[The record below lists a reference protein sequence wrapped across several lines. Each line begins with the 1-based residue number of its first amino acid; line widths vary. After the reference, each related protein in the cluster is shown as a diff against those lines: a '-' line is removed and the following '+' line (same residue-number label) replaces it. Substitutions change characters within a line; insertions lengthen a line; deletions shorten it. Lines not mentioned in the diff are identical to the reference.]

1 MKRGTPHSTGAAR
14 SGAGVR
20 PLRWALGGGVLGALL
35 AVLVFAPAAWLAA
48 VVQQASGERLQLA
61 DARGS
66 LWRGSAVM
74 VLTGG
79 PGSRDA
85 SALPGRLHWTLGL
98 APGAAG
104 LELRARQACCLN
116 GQTLLRLQPAWGS
129 LHVSLQAAGAE
140 AGAAVQA
147 PAGAASATPAPLIG
161 QWPAAWLVGL
171 GTPWNTLQP
180 SGLLRLRS
188 PGLGFDLVQGS
199 LRISGRAEL
208 DLDDIASRISTLE
221 TLGSYRL
228 QLQGDAL
235 ADSSPA
241 AARIDTQ
248 GARLRLSTRS
258 GALQLSGTGLWA
270 AERLRFRGEARAAP
284 GAEAV
289 LSNLL
294 NIIGRRQGAAAVISI
309 G

>member
-1 MKRGTPHSTGAAR
+1 
-14 SGAGVR
+14 
-20 PLRWALGGGVLGALL
+20 VLGAVFGALL
-35 AVLVFAPAAWLAA
+35 GAVVASVVFAPAAWLAA
-48 VVQQASGERLQLA
+48 ALQSASGERLLLA

-66 LWRGSAVM
+66 VWRGSAVL

-85 SALPGRLHWTLGL
+85 SALPGRLHWTLGP

-116 GQTLLRLQPAWGS
+116 GQAVLRLQPGWGR
-129 LHVSLQAAGAE
+129 LRVQVQPGEGGAGAS
-140 AGAAVQA
+140 ASGPAV
-147 PAGAASATPAPLIG
+147 PALIG

-180 SGLLRLRS
+180 SGQLRLRS
-188 PGLGFDLVQGS
+188 PGLGFEMVQGS
-199 LRISGRAEL
+199 LRISGSAEL

-221 TLGSYRL
+221 VLGSYRL
-228 QLQGDAL
+228 KLQGDRV
-235 ADSSPA
+235 A
-241 AARIDTQ
+241 AAGATEAAEAVAQAVDTQ
-248 GARLRLSTRS
+248 GAALSLSTRS
-258 GALQLSGTGLWA
+258 GALQLSGNGLWA
-270 AERLRFRGEARAAP
+270 AGRLRFRGEARAAP

>member
-1 MKRGTPHSTGAAR
+1 MSAGARGYRRAA
-14 SGAGVR
+14 
-20 PLRWALGGGVLGALL
+20 PWAVLGACVGGL
-35 AVLVFAPAAWLAA
+35 AALVAFAPAAWLAA
-48 VVQQASGERLQLA
+48 AVKSASDERLQLA

-66 LWRGSAVM
+66 LWRGSALL

-85 SALPGRLHWTLGL
+85 SVLPGRLHWTLGL
-98 APGAAG
+98 ASG
-104 LELRARQACCLN
+104 LTGLDLHARQACCIH
-116 GQTLLRLQPAWGS
+116 QRVLLRVQPGWARLRLS
-129 LHVSLQAAGAE
+129 VRAADDT
-140 AGAAVQA
+140 AATT
-147 PAGAASATPAPLIG
+147 PLAAAPLIG

-188 PGLGFDLVQGS
+188 PGLGFEWVQGS
-199 LRISGRAEL
+199 LRISGQAEL
-208 DLDDIASRISTLE
+208 DLDDIASRISTLDV
-221 TLGSYRL
+221 LGSYRL
-228 QLQGDAL
+228 SLRGE
-235 ADSSPA
+235 A
-241 AARIDTQ
+241 AATAEAAAPAVSTQ
-248 GARLRLSTRS
+248 GASLQLSTRS
-258 GALQLSGTGLWA
+258 GALQLSGSGLWA